1 MSDVQTL
8 GFLVLGWL
16 SRHLT
21 SPRDDT
27 QSYRPAD
34 WQARRTLRWYELDEF
49 GKRLWN
55 RCHDEDP
62 KGKGKALALD
72 CPVPTP
78 SGWTTMGQL
87 RPGDLVLDESGAPT
101 EVRAVSRV
109 MIGRPCHEV
118 VFDDGETI
126 VADAAHLW
134 LTTARRSPHARRG
147 AALRGTARGAQGTW
161 RHAVRTTR
169 EIADTLRYSNGTYR
183 SANHS
188 VSLAGALDLPDA
200 DLPVEPYTLGVWLG
214 DGDSDQPRIT
224 MGDQD
229 APDLIAQLSAVGTT
243 VGPRQRAHAAG
254 RYTIT
259 TSGAGLRTP
268 MRRAGLLGAKH
279 VPAAYLRASLT
290 QRQALLQGLMDTDG
304 YIDAASGQCELSLS
318 SEPLARGAHEL
329 VLTLGIKATIAEDR
343 MTLGGRDVGP
353 RWRVRFHPPADHP
366 VFRLPR
372 KAARQRVR
380 HERRALS
387 GERRIVSCDP
397 VPSRPVRCITVAA
410 PSGMFLVGRS
420 MVPTHNSPH
429 AAATVI
435 CEFRGPVVF
444 DGWAREGDL
453 YVCAWYGCSCGWVY
467 RYRPGEPRGK
477 PWGSPGLPSPWV
489 QVAAVSEA
497 QTANTW
503 AALHG
508 FLAANEKRTARWLG
522 LEPGRTLVY
531 WTDRVDAKIERV
543 TSSAASRTGQPIT
556 HAVIDEP
563 QEQTPELRGP
573 ELAYTILENLTKL
586 DGWAHFTGNAPVMG
600 RASVAEA
607 FRAPAPRALH
617 LGVRPSVTPREDMTR
632 AELLPLLREVYEDTP
647 WVPYERILDDA
658 EDRVAHPWPSTWRLF
673 LNLPWEPGGESV
685 WMPADVWAS
694 RQGDPVSSAR
704 EPAYACVRIAH
715 RHQWAAVAVAQ
726 VVGPAGRPVQLN
738 KERRPMLRE
747 GDRVLLWCRVFTA
760 AEGEQVDVST
770 IEAHLRQLRRT
781 LPARVL
787 AKVPVGTRGR
797 ERDGSLRGP
806 EIAYAGAFW
815 AGSAQRFRAE
825 RAALV
830 DVPSTPERLA
840 PAAETLMQVV
850 QSGVL
855 AHDGDADL
863 AEQIADVV
871 ATPAVKGWK
880 PEPRDDEAP
889 IVAAIAAMLA
899 VHRAVTAPRWHPA
912 PVRGY

>member
-1 MSDVQTL
+1 MSDVPTL

-16 SRHLT
+16 SRHLS

-27 QSYRPAD
+27 RPYRPAD

-62 KGKGKALALD
+62 KGKGK
-72 CPVPTP
+72 
-78 SGWTTMGQL
+78 
-87 RPGDLVLDESGAPT
+87 
-101 EVRAVSRV
+101 
-109 MIGRPCHEV
+109 
-118 VFDDGETI
+118 
-126 VADAAHLW
+126 
-134 LTTARRSPHARRG
+134 
-147 AALRGTARGAQGTW
+147 
-161 RHAVRTTR
+161 
-169 EIADTLRYSNGTYR
+169 
-183 SANHS
+183 
-188 VSLAGALDLPDA
+188 
-200 DLPVEPYTLGVWLG
+200 
-214 DGDSDQPRIT
+214 
-224 MGDQD
+224 
-229 APDLIAQLSAVGTT
+229 
-243 VGPRQRAHAAG
+243 
-254 RYTIT
+254 
-259 TSGAGLRTP
+259 
-268 MRRAGLLGAKH
+268 
-279 VPAAYLRASLT
+279 
-290 QRQALLQGLMDTDG
+290 
-304 YIDAASGQCELSLS
+304 
-318 SEPLARGAHEL
+318 
-329 VLTLGIKATIAEDR
+329 
-343 MTLGGRDVGP
+343 
-353 RWRVRFHPPADHP
+353 
-366 VFRLPR
+366 
-372 KAARQRVR
+372 
-380 HERRALS
+380 
-387 GERRIVSCDP
+387 
-397 VPSRPVRCITVAA
+397 
-410 PSGMFLVGRS
+410 
-420 MVPTHNSPH
+420 SPH

-444 DGWAREGDL
+444 DGWAHDGDR
-453 YVCAWYGCSCGWVY
+453 YVCAQHGCSCGWVY
-467 RYRPGEPRGK
+467 PYRAGEPRGK
-477 PWGSPGLPSPWV
+477 TWGSAGLPSPWV

-600 RASVAEA
+600 RGSVAEV

-617 LGVRPSVTPREDMTR
+617 LGVRPSVTPQEDMTR

-673 LNLPWEPGGESV
+673 LNLPWNPGAESL
-685 WMPADVWAS
+685 WMPADLWAS
-694 RQGDPVSSAR
+694 RQGDPVFSAR
-704 EPAYACVRIAH
+704 EPAYACIRIAH

-726 VVGPAGRPVQLN
+726 VVGAGGRPVQLN
-738 KERRPMLRE
+738 KERKPMLRE
-747 GDRVLLWCRVFTA
+747 GDRVLLACRVFTA
-760 AEGEQVDVST
+760 EDGEQVDVT
-770 IEAHLRQLRRT
+770 AIEAHLRQLRRT

-840 PAAETLMQVV
+840 PAAETLMQQV

-855 AHDGDADL
+855 VHDGDADL
-863 AEQIADVV
+863 AEQMGDVV

-899 VHRAVTAPRWHPA
+899 VHRAVTAPRWRPA
-912 PVRGY
+912 PVRGL